1 MYDAGQS
8 SAPKGVTV
16 PTWLDT
22 QEKSAV
28 RGFLIRWKTVRF
40 SIEDRVIALSVFTA
54 GSLRQRKFRENF
66 QPHKQ
71 HSENSCVSVSSSSKL
86 FGLSVYIDE

>member
-8 SAPKGVTV
+8 SAKGVTV
-16 PTWLDT
+16 SIWLDT

-28 RGFLIRWKTVRF
+28 RVSLIRWKTVRF
-40 SIEDRVIALSVFTA
+40 SIEDRVIALSVFYA
-54 GSLRQRKFRENF
+54 GSLRQRKFRKNF

-71 HSENSCVSVSSSSKL
+71 HSR
-86 FGLSVYIDE
+86 

>member
-28 RGFLIRWKTVRF
+28 RKSLIRWKTVRF
-40 SIEDRVIALSVFTA
+40 SIEDRVIALSVFYA
-54 GSLRQRKFRENF
+54 GSLRQRKVRKIF
-66 QPHKQ
+66 QSRKQ
-71 HSENSCVSVSSSSKL
+71 HS
-86 FGLSVYIDE
+86 